1 MRPTTIWQTN
11 SSWSCCVYVCSQV
24 CLICIA
30 VQVGCVQP
38 WGSSG
43 SGEFLKTAKPGQG
56 PSARQLGHRSK
67 IPPGCGQAVVEQP
80 FSVRTR
86 SHRGARLKS
95 RHSVATFLLKP
106 WSACKAYKTALPSQ
120 DPRRTKEILCDSLDL
135 PESVFLLSSQPSP
148 SAFFA
153 SLGPFSDNNHNE
165 IDLCAWLSET
175 KVAAG

>member
-1 MRPTTIWQTN
+1 MADKFLMVLLRLCLQPGVSYLYRRPGRMCAALGIERVWRISEN
-11 SSWSCCVYVCSQV
+11 
-24 CLICIA
+24 
-30 VQVGCVQP
+30 
-38 WGSSG
+38 
-43 SGEFLKTAKPGQG
+43 GETRARSERKTVRPVI
-56 PSARQLGHRSK
+56 RSK

-120 DPRRTKEILCDSLDL
+120 DPRRTKEILCDYLDL

-153 SLGPFSDNNHNE
+153 SLGPFSDNNHND